1 MSFSLSL
8 SRYGDFSWNGD
19 GSWISKPYLT
29 DHHDT
34 NIRTGDTLSEGIDL
48 NKRNIGAFNMN
59 NINIAF
65 SKQSSKR
72 KLQEFQEE
80 FQWLL
85 NHNPIKTQQTRS
97 RELHGRGRERTSGE
111 DQQSTGKGKCFHD
124 DIDLSLSLSCIRS
137 RQEEDHKRIPWI
149 EEEVADSNLSLSC
162 SSSSKKGDY
171 SIDLNMPSKLSR
183 LTAEDYNAENPKLA
197 STLDLTI

>member
-1 MSFSLSL
+1 
-8 SRYGDFSWNGD
+8 
-19 GSWISKPYLT
+19 LT
-29 DHHDT
+29 DHDT
-34 NIRTGDTLSEGIDL
+34 NIRTGDTLYGSVAERISEGIDL

-65 SKQSSKR
+65 SKQNSKR

-80 FQWLL
+80 FQWLF
-85 NHNPIKTQQTRS
+85 NSTT
-97 RELHGRGRERTSGE
+97 ELHGRGRERTSGE
-111 DQQSTGKGKCFHD
+111 DKQSTGKRKCFQD

-149 EEEVADSNLSLSC
+149 EEEVDSNLSLSC

-171 SIDLNMPSKLSR
+171 SIDLNLPSKVSR
-183 LTAEDYNAENPKLA
+183 LSTEDYNAENPKLA

>member
-1 MSFSLSL
+1 MSFSLSLSL

-29 DHHDT
+29 DHDT
-34 NIRTGDTLSEGIDL
+34 NIRTGDTLYGSVAERISEGIDL
-48 NKRNIGAFNMN
+48 NKRNIGAFNIN

-72 KLQEFQEE
+72 KLQEFHEE
-80 FQWLL
+80 FQWLF
-85 NHNPIKTQQTRS
+85 NTT
-97 RELHGRGRERTSGE
+97 ELHGRGREITSGE
-111 DQQSTGKGKCFHD
+111 DKESTGKRKCFQD

-149 EEEVADSNLSLSC
+149 EEEVYSNLSLSC

-171 SIDLNMPSKLSR
+171 SIDLNMPSKVSR
-183 LTAEDYNAENPKLA
+183 LSTEVYNAENPKLS